1 MKILI
6 LISEAPPIKSGVA
19 RVAEQLCLGLKTYG
33 HQVDLLSA
41 NEIPRFER
49 GEFRISSMPI
59 ELLRLREQLLEYD
72 LIHLHGPVPTFSD
85 VFLLLGL
92 KILGA
97 HRPRLV
103 FTYHAPIEFK
113 STILSPILWSYNRL
127 QERIARQA
135 DHVVV
140 TTSSYANRL
149 VNNVPAEKLSVI
161 PWGVDFERYAAPVE
175 KKDPFTIVYLGQI
188 RPYKGLPILL
198 KAFSGLADTR
208 LWVIGDGHYRRTCQ
222 KMAETNHLPQV
233 RFWGAL
239 PDCQMIQLLQQAHVI
254 VLPSVTSSESF
265 GIVLLE
271 GMAAGLVP
279 IASHLPGVADVI
291 GNEGFTFKPGDYEA
305 LRAILS
311 RLRDDS
317 ALRSHLATLAQ
328 AKARLYPWTRVI
340 FGYDRIYRQLFRSPV
355 SRPAFSS
362 REIPTRPI
370 FKNLTD

>member
-1 MKILI
+1 LNILI

-19 RVAEQLCLGLKTYG
+19 RVAEQLCLGLKAYG
-33 HQVDLLSA
+33 YQVDLLSA

-49 GEFRISSMPI
+49 GEFRLSSMPV
-59 ELLRLREQLLEYD
+59 ELLRLRRQLLKYD

-97 HRPRLV
+97 NRPRLV

-113 STILSPILWSYNRL
+113 STILSPMLWSYNRL

-140 TTSSYANRL
+140 TTASYANRL
-149 VNNVPAEKLSVI
+149 VKNVPAEKLSVI

-198 KAFSGLADTR
+198 KAFSGLSNMR
-208 LWVIGDGHYRRTCQ
+208 LWVIGDGHYRRACQ
-222 KMAETNHLPQV
+222 KMAETNHLPEV

-265 GIVLLE
+265 GIVLSRD
-271 GMAAGLVP
+271 GSRAGSNCL
-279 IASHLPGVADVI
+279 HLPGVADVI

-305 LRAILS
+305 LRAILN

-328 AKARLYPWTRVI
+328 AKARLYPWSRVI
-340 FGYDRIYRQLFRSPV
+340 FGYDRIYRQLLHSLV
-355 SRPAFSS
+355 SRPVFSID
-362 REIPTRPI
+362 IPTRPV